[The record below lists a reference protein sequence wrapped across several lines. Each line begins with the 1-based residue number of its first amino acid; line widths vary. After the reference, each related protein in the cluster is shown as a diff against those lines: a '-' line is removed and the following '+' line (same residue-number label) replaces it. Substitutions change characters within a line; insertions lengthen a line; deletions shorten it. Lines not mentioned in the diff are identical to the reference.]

1 MNSMTFSSNIY
12 NLFLIGVLKTCIYLN
27 GYDNAWWGK
36 SCSLIQFMWIFS
48 PWDDNKVFC
57 FLVLVFEWNIEVG
70 GKMISKAWVIS
81 FGSLDFCVRY
91 ILYFLSWICN
101 PVDPGLRV
109 TPSTFPQIVLVC
121 FFLLPSLALM
131 PSYSS
136 KWLTAANNIY
146 FKLSVC
152 S

>member
-27 GYDNAWWGK
+27 GYYMLDEEKN
-36 SCSLIQFMWIFS
+36 CSLIQFTWIFS
-48 PWDDNKVFC
+48 PWDDNTVFC
-57 FLVLVFEWNIEVG
+57 FLVLVCEWNIEVG
-70 GKMISKAWVIS
+70 GQMISKAWVTS
-81 FGSLDFCVRY
+81 FGSLNFCVRY

-101 PVDPGLRV
+101 PVDPGLMV

-121 FFLLPSLALM
+121 FFLLTSHAFM

-136 KWLTAANNIY
+136 MIY
-146 FKLSVC
+146 C
-152 S
+152 CQ